1 MRENVDLRLL
11 GHFQRSWER
20 QQEARRILPANWL
33 SDSRP
38 AAQQL
43 NELFLDLIARAKERV
58 AEERD
63 SLQRR
68 RVTLGDYGD

>member
-1 MRENVDLRLL
+1 MPP
-11 GHFQRSWER
+11 G
-20 QQEARRILPANWL
+20 WL
-33 SDSRP
+33 ADSRP

-58 AEERD
+58 ATERD
-63 SLQRR
+63 SLQAR